1 MRTLRTQTG
10 RIIAGGVLAATLTL
24 GGSGLALAQGHV
36 GPFGGTP
43 FAATAGTAPTGQAY
57 SPGFGMMGDQG
68 NGSRAGQTP
77 AQAGHGPGGMMG
89 GSGAGPGSI
98 TDNYPGPASGMMGG
112 WFGGVPAGSTIS
124 LTQAQQ
130 DAQAYLSRLGSPDLQ
145 LDEIMEFQSNFY
157 AIVKEHSTGVGAFE
171 VLINK
176 TTGAVMREPGPDML
190 WNTKYGMP
198 GANAPMAAWMGHQT
212 PTGPMTVSTDQAR
225 QDAQRWLDANQ
236 PGSTTET
243 PDQFYG
249 YYTLHILKDGEVTG
263 MLSVNGYTGQ
273 VWYHSWHGAFI
284 GMTESG
290 L

>member
-1 MRTLRTQTG
+1 MDTLRTRASRVITG
-10 RIIAGGVLAATLTL
+10 GILAGALTL
-24 GGSGLALAQGHV
+24 GGAGLTLAQGHA
-36 GPFGGTP
+36 GPFGGMP
-43 FAATAGTAPTGQAY
+43 SAAGAASTGQPY
-57 SPGFGMMGDQG
+57 VY
-68 NGSRAGQTP
+68 
-77 AQAGHGPGGMMG
+77 GPGSGMMG
-89 GSGAGPGSI
+89 GQSNGPGVGNITGQLGYAPGEMMTGYAPGGMAGGYGAG
-98 TDNYPGPASGMMGG
+98 MGG
-112 WFGGVPAGSTIS
+112 WFGGVPDGSTIS

-130 DAQAYLSRLGSPDLQ
+130 DAQAYLSRLGSPDFQ
-145 LDEIMEFQSNFY
+145 LDEILEFQGNFY

-176 TTGAVMREPGPDML
+176 ATGAVMREPGPDML

-198 GANAPMAAWMGHQT
+198 GENAPMAAWMGDQT

-249 YYTLHILKDGEVTG
+249 YYTLHILKDGKVTG

-273 VWYHSWHGAFI
+273 VWFHSWHGAFI
-284 GMTESG
+284 QMKDLGQ
-290 L
+290 